1 MRAGTIK
8 SGHSSALFH
17 RKELNME
24 KGYEMFITDLR
35 RLLLAAMDMEE
46 EKIYFAKKGEKYG
59 CTGDRLFVECGDIE
73 KSRQICGL
81 HTEELYERYCK
92 EHKLENIIHDC
103 VCEIKK
109 ARENCVICDIEQLEN
124 YEKVKGKL
132 FIRLLNADKNR
143 DVLKDTIHHK
153 VGDIALV
160 LYYMAGEKDGYILST
175 KVKKHFL
182 EQWEKDPDIVFEA
195 ALVNT
200 YFISPPRIY
209 HWEKMLF
216 DKEYRGDNFMDILGS
231 YHPNKGILGNC
242 LSTEKRTNGAA
253 AIFLPGVARRLAE
266 LLESD
271 LYLVFTSIHEVMV
284 HSTDKVYPE
293 ELKEVLLDTVKKAT
307 PEEDYLTSSIY
318 RYSRRTGE
326 FSVEVK

>member
-1 MRAGTIK
+1 M
-8 SGHSSALFH
+8 
-17 RKELNME
+17 
-24 KGYEMFITDLR
+24 
-35 RLLLAAMDMEE
+35 
-46 EKIYFAKKGEKYG
+46 
-59 CTGDRLFVECGDIE
+59 ECGSVD
-73 KSRQICGL
+73 KTRQVCGL
-81 HTEELYERYCK
+81 HTEELYERYCQ

-103 VCEIKK
+103 IREIKNAK
-109 ARENCVICDIEQLEN
+109 ETCVVCDVENMDN
-124 YEKVKGKL
+124 YEKIKGRL

-143 DVLKDTIHHK
+143 DVLKDTIYHQ

-160 LYYMAGEKDGYILST
+160 LYYLAGEKEGYILST
-175 KVKKHFL
+175 KVKDKFL
-182 EQWEKDPDIVFEA
+182 KKWGKDREVVFES

-216 DKEYRGDNFMDILGS
+216 DKEYAGDNFMDILS
-231 YHPNKGILGNC
+231 QYKPNRGISGNC

-284 HSTDKVYPE
+284 HSTEVVYPE
-293 ELKEVLLDTVKKAT
+293 DLQGVLLDTIKKAT
-307 PEEDYLTSSIY
+307 PKEDYLTSSIY
-318 RYSRRTGE
+318 RYSRMNGE
-326 FSVEVK
+326 FTVEIK

>member
-1 MRAGTIK
+1 
-8 SGHSSALFH
+8 
-17 RKELNME
+17 
-24 KGYEMFITDLR
+24 
-35 RLLLAAMDMEE
+35 
-46 EKIYFAKKGEKYG
+46 
-59 CTGDRLFVECGDIE
+59 
-73 KSRQICGL
+73 
-81 HTEELYERYCK
+81 
-92 EHKLENIIHDC
+92 
-103 VCEIKK
+103 
-109 ARENCVICDIEQLEN
+109 
-124 YEKVKGKL
+124 
-132 FIRLLNADKNR
+132 
-143 DVLKDTIHHK
+143 
-153 VGDIALV
+153 
-160 LYYMAGEKDGYILST
+160 
-175 KVKKHFL
+175 
-182 EQWEKDPDIVFEA
+182 
-195 ALVNT
+195 
-200 YFISPPRIY
+200 
-209 HWEKMLF
+209 MLF

-231 YHPNKGILGNC
+231 YHPNKGISGNC

>member
-1 MRAGTIK
+1 M
-8 SGHSSALFH
+8 
-17 RKELNME
+17 
-24 KGYEMFITDLR
+24 
-35 RLLLAAMDMEE
+35 
-46 EKIYFAKKGEKYG
+46 
-59 CTGDRLFVECGDIE
+59 
-73 KSRQICGL
+73 
-81 HTEELYERYCK
+81 
-92 EHKLENIIHDC
+92 
-103 VCEIKK
+103 
-109 ARENCVICDIEQLEN
+109 
-124 YEKVKGKL
+124 
-132 FIRLLNADKNR
+132 
-143 DVLKDTIHHK
+143 
-153 VGDIALV
+153 

-231 YHPNKGILGNC
+231 YHPNKGISGNC

-253 AIFLPGVARRLAE
+253 AIFLPGVPDVLQSFWS
-266 LLESD
+266 LICILCLS
-271 LYLVFTSIHEVMV
+271 SIHEVMV

>member
-1 MRAGTIK
+1 MANFEYVDVNGRQIRVRPRETAQEIDEYGN
-8 SGHSSALFH
+8 FH
-17 RKELNME
+17 RQPNRFTE
-24 KGYEMFITDLR
+24 GF
-35 RLLLAAMDMEE
+35 
-46 EKIYFAKKGEKYG
+46 GE
-59 CTGDRLFVECGDIE
+59 
-73 KSRQICGL
+73 
-81 HTEELYERYCK
+81 
-92 EHKLENIIHDC
+92 
-103 VCEIKK
+103 
-109 ARENCVICDIEQLEN
+109 
-124 YEKVKGKL
+124 GK
-132 FIRLLNADKNR
+132 NP
-143 DVLKDTIHHK
+143 V
-153 VGDIALV
+153 
-160 LYYMAGEKDGYILST
+160 EKDRYILST

-231 YHPNKGILGNC
+231 YHPNKGISGNC

>member
-1 MRAGTIK
+1 MTKIL
-8 SGHSSALFH
+8 SGY
-17 RKELNME
+17 N
-24 KGYEMFITDLR
+24 
-35 RLLLAAMDMEE
+35 
-46 EKIYFAKKGEKYG
+46 
-59 CTGDRLFVECGDIE
+59 
-73 KSRQICGL
+73 
-81 HTEELYERYCK
+81 
-92 EHKLENIIHDC
+92 
-103 VCEIKK
+103 
-109 ARENCVICDIEQLEN
+109 
-124 YEKVKGKL
+124 
-132 FIRLLNADKNR
+132 
-143 DVLKDTIHHK
+143 HK

-231 YHPNKGILGNC
+231 YHPNKGISGNC